1 MMAAKKPV
9 KGPSTLQL
17 IAARLRKVSA
27 EKEGNGIIDAVCSS
41 DEIISE
47 VKYVLRTGN
56 SPWDDMTGAFPIG
69 RVIEIFGLEAS
80 GKTALML
87 TTAYQAT
94 KGEIYKRIRV
104 DDKGNEYKYER
115 LDPDTYEVSVLY
127 IDNEHSLDDTGI
139 IEVNGEKVDIVVS
152 RCETVEGIFKSI
164 DETISELE
172 KVEEK
177 SEKMQFLLVIVD
189 TIAGTATKEE
199 LAQAWDKD
207 DYSRRPKQLQ
217 AGFRQLVQAISRHNV
232 VVVCTNQ
239 VGDDFKYTAP
249 KGPKS
254 NSPDWRAFSPPGGK
268 ALKFWSTIRVF
279 MWQCI
284 NNYKLVKDDKFQA
297 GIMVGFKCVKNRMI
311 APFREGRMVI
321 LFDRTGKGGL
331 RPDFSVLE
339 SLIYFKLVEEDD
351 DRNII
356 FKLKSNGVQP
366 TTFPDLM
373 AALAAAPAEG
383 SEDAPVD
390 KGEKGKKKE
399 RYKDPRITC
408 RAAFP
413 KFYIDH
419 KADIDAL
426 WAIAVEQSR
435 TIGGIDGEPV
445 ATETEPEA
453 EGEGTTTEEHPSED
467 SPRKRRGGRNPLV
480 DLKV

>member
-1 MMAAKKPV
+1 MATKKPAE
-9 KGPSTLQL
+9 GPSTLQL

-27 EKEGNGIIDAVCSS
+27 EKEGNGIIEAVCSS

-56 SPWDDMTGAFPIG
+56 GPWDDMTGAFPVG

-94 KGEIYKRIRV
+94 KGEIYKRTRV
-104 DDKGNEYKYER
+104 QGSNDYKYEL
-115 LDPDTYEVSVLY
+115 LDPNTYEVSVLY

-164 DETISELE
+164 DETISELQ
-172 KVEEK
+172 KIEEK

-217 AGFRQLVQAISRHNV
+217 AGFRKLVQAISRHNV
-232 VVVCTNQ
+232 VVICTNQ

-254 NSPDWRAFSPPGGK
+254 SSPDWRAFSPPGGK

-279 MWQCI
+279 MWQCV
-284 NNYKLVKDDKFQA
+284 NNYKLLKDDKFQA

-321 LFDRTGKGGL
+321 LFDRNGKGGL
-331 RPDFSVLE
+331 RPDFSLLE
-339 SLIYFKLVEEDD
+339 SLIYHKKVEEDD

-356 FKLKSNGVQP
+356 FKLKSNGISP
-366 TTFPDLM
+366 STFPDL
-373 AALAAAPAEG
+373 LAILEKEPAGGADEAP
-383 SEDAPVD
+383 DA
-390 KGEKGKKKE
+390 KGKPKKE
-399 RYKDPRITC
+399 RYKDPRITS

-413 KFYIDH
+413 KFYANH

-426 WAIAVEQSR
+426 WAKAVEQSR
-435 TIGGIDGEPV
+435 TISGIDGEPSEI
-445 ATETEPEA
+445 ETESVEDDDA
-453 EGEGTTTEEHPSED
+453 AVGKPSEED
-467 SPRKRRGGRNPLV
+467 VPRRRGGRNPLIGLQV
-480 DLKV
+480 

>member
-1 MMAAKKPV
+1 MMATKKPA

-17 IAARLRKVSA
+17 IAARLRRVSA
-27 EKEGNGIIDAVCSS
+27 EKEGNGIIEAVCSS
-41 DEIISE
+41 DSILSE
-47 VKYVLRTGN
+47 VKYVLKTDN
-56 SPWDDMTGAFPIG
+56 SPWDDMTGAFPVG

-127 IDNEHSLDDTGI
+127 IDNEHSLDDTGV

-164 DETISELE
+164 DETISELQ

-177 SEKMQFLLVIVD
+177 SDKMQFLLVIVD

-199 LAQAWDKD
+199 LGQAWDKD

-217 AGFRQLVQAISRHNV
+217 EGFRNLIQAISRHNV
-232 VVVCTNQ
+232 VVICTNQ
-239 VGDDFKYTAP
+239 VGDQIGYQAP
-249 KGPKS
+249 KGPES

-268 ALKFWSTIRVF
+268 ALKFWSTLRVF
-279 MWQCI
+279 MWQCA

-297 GIMVGFKCVKNRMI
+297 GIMVGFKTVKNRML

-321 LFDRTGKGGL
+321 LFDRNGKGGL
-331 RPDFSVLE
+331 RPDFSLLE

-356 FKLKSNGVQP
+356 FKLKVNGIQP

-373 AALAAAPAEG
+373 ALLATTPAEG
-383 SEDAPVD
+383 NEESPV
-390 KGEKGKKKE
+390 EKGKPKKE

-413 KFYIDH
+413 KFYADH

-426 WAIAVEQSR
+426 WAKAVEQSR
-435 TIGGIDGEPV
+435 TIGGIDGEPIE
-445 ATETEPEA
+445 TETVPE
-453 EGEGTTTEEHPSED
+453 EGEEATAARQSEED
-467 SPRKRRGGRNPLV
+467 VPRRRGGRNPLV
-480 DLKV
+480 GLKV